1 MMKDKKETWFVH
13 VAHVKMQTAAVCHD
27 FITICDEPEDK
38 VNKPDAGKT
47 RKLDRTQ
54 PLVNMRPS
62 KL

>member
-1 MMKDKKETWFVH
+1 MRRIKNR
-13 VAHVKMQTAAVCHD
+13 HVKMQTAAVCHD

-38 VNKPDAGKT
+38 VNKLDAGKT

-54 PLVNMRPS
+54 PLVNMWPS